1 MVRLIPRAVAAP
13 GDSGLRGRAC
23 QTACLLLSLLAGVAS
38 AEVPSGCTPPPDLAP
53 EIHSQASAEA
63 YSALGYW
70 FIERRDTKCAISAF
84 REAVKRNP
92 KLLEA
97 RYNLGLAL
105 SEAGDHAGAVEHLR
119 AAAQLK
125 PGDTNIQAVLSTVL
139 QEYAATLIRR
149 GRGQEAEKALRESIS
164 FTPADPKP
172 YLALGLHLTQQKRY
186 TEATQVLRKGL
197 AAKPK
202 DTTLL
207 SALGMTLVHMRQ
219 LEAAAGVFRSL
230 IEVQPGSAE
239 VHVNLGVTLADMGNQ
254 PEALKSFNE
263 AVRLNP
269 KLAAAHYYRGR
280 ALHELK
286 QHEEA
291 KAALETALRLQPGYA
306 PAMLVL
312 GNSLVGLGKQAE
324 AADLLAKVVKAEPAN
339 GKAQLAL
346 GQALIRLGRKEEGI
360 AHLREAARLD
370 PMDSQA
376 AYALLRALAGTQSP
390 EVEAL
395 AKRVR
400 ELKQNELAI
409 TQARVLS
416 NLGLDAAKEKDWQ
429 TAVNKLRAAVDACG
443 SCPIRAALQKNLG
456 LILARSGDVAAAR
469 KELEAAR
476 QMDPTDLDIQ
486 YALDI
491 LPR

>member
-1 MVRLIPRAVAAP
+1 MVKRIPRALAAP
-13 GDSGLRGRAC
+13 GNPGFRGRAS
-23 QTACLLLSLLAGVAS
+23 QAACLLFSLLAVA
-38 AEVPSGCTPPPDLAP
+38 AAQVPSGCTAPPDLAAD
-53 EIHSQASAEA
+53 IQSQPSAEA

-70 FIERRDTKCAISAF
+70 FIERGQTKCAISSF

-105 SEAGDHAGAVEHLR
+105 SQAGDHGGAVEHLR
-119 AAAQLK
+119 AAAGLK
-125 PGDTNIQAVLSTVL
+125 PGDTNVQTVLSAAL
-139 QEYAATLIRR
+139 QEYAATLLRQNR
-149 GRGQEAEKALRESIS
+149 SQEAEGALRESIS
-164 FTPADPKP
+164 VAPSDPKP
-172 YLALGLHLTQQKRY
+172 YLTLGLHLTQQKRY

-202 DTTLL
+202 DAALL
-207 SALGMTLVHMRQ
+207 SALGMTLVRMRQ

-239 VHVNLGVTLADMGNQ
+239 AHVNLGVTLADMGNQ

-269 KLAAAHYYRGR
+269 ILAAAHYYRGR

-291 KAALETALRLQPGYA
+291 REALETALRLQPGYM

-312 GNSLVGLGKQAE
+312 GNALASLGKQAE
-324 AADLLAKVVKAEPAN
+324 AAELLEKVVKAEPGN
-339 GKAQLAL
+339 GKARLAL

-360 AHLREAARLD
+360 VHLREAARID

-390 EVEAL
+390 EFEAL

-400 ELKQNELAI
+400 ELKQNELAV

-429 TAVNKLRAAVDACG
+429 TAVSKLRAAVDACG

-491 LPR
+491 LP